1 LTKIADTL
9 IEDPY
14 KFVVSYF
21 VNYGLE
27 KGSERH
33 CGEN

>member
-9 IEDPY
+9 LEGPNKLI
-14 KFVVSYF
+14 VSYC
-21 VNYGLE
+21 VHYGLE

-33 CGEN
+33 REEN